1 MSQESCNAMAAILSQ
16 EAPESGEKPPYL
28 VQDAWQQS
36 IEARG
41 VVNTLLK
48 RNKRRTF
55 GKIED
60 KIIMISQY
68 DINCRKVLNNYLSH
82 LSMYTIYVIVCCI
95 QLFLFQRNVDL

>member
-1 MSQESCNAMAAILSQ
+1 MAAMLSQ
-16 EAPESGEKPPYL
+16 EAPESSEKPPYL

-68 DINCRKVLNNYLSH
+68 DINCRKVLNNLSH
-82 LSMYTIYVIVCCI
+82 LSTYTIYVMCVAFNCC
-95 QLFLFQRNVDL
+95 FSFRGM